1 MDGPKGDNVVDLN
14 DFRRRKTTTARRE
27 TQRQEKLERSYLSI
41 GADGQFRVD
50 TYPGDDAHAVDLL
63 YACLILA
70 AKTLKTMR

>member
-1 MDGPKGDNVVDLN
+1 MTTPRGDNVVDLN
-14 DFRRRKTTTARRE
+14 DFRRRTTKTARQE
-27 TQRQEKLERSYLSI
+27 PQRQEKLDRSYLSM
-41 GADGQFRVD
+41 GADGQIRVE